1 MAEQYERQRLPFK
14 EQEKRLAGLN
24 SAIET
29 AKEKYEKE
37 QDDLATKFSQT
48 PAKIT
53 DSIVNNINSKMTFT
67 QIEAAIANR
76 INQTNATA
84 SIRTRMESKLP
95 KTPGSVVSDDKTP
108 VRPSKSNNR
117 RGAAAFGNFNTPL
130 GEAIG
135 YEMKHKPPGS
145 DLVIANSS
153 ETIIPAAGGSGDI
166 SSIVSPLQA
175 INSKTSRVV
184 DYTKQIQSR
193 LSGNI
198 SVQVVNQPT
207 VKFDMGGVGPVGG
220 GIGGFPETSGYGM
233 RWGRMHTGNDY
244 GMPVGTKL
252 GIGGPGRVLFA
263 GNAGGY
269 GKMMD
274 IGGPGGM
281 VYRFAHLSKFNAPV
295 GAMLPP
301 GFPFALSG
309 NTGRSTGPHLH
320 FEARP
325 GGGGPVPPDAFAN
338 IIRANFVGTPFGPL
352 MGAMENEM
360 KGMPYGAQLAVAN
373 SDEIFMKP
381 KQMASVIEA
390 STRAG
395 AEGTNNITTGP
406 ITISIDGYNQDPKV
420 LTETIASELIA
431 AMYRKSRSEVLTS

>member
-1 MAEQYERQRLPFK
+1 LQALNVKQASANAF
-14 EQEKRLAGLN
+14 LAQLKVQMVA
-24 SAIET
+24 SANIVKNQIG
-29 AKEKYEKE
+29 ASSNA
-37 QDDLATKFSQT
+37 QQ
-48 PAKIT
+48 AKIQGVT
-53 DSIVNNINSKMTFT
+53 TAVNNMSN
-67 QIEAAIANR
+67 
-76 INQTNATA
+76 
-84 SIRTRMESKLP
+84 KLSS
-95 KTPGSVVSDDKTP
+95 GVP
-108 VRPSKSNNR
+108 VR
-117 RGAAAFGNFNTPL
+117 
-130 GEAIG
+130 
-135 YEMKHKPPGS
+135 
-145 DLVIANSS
+145 
-153 ETIIPAAGGSGDI
+153 
-166 SSIVSPLQA
+166 IVG
-175 INSKTSRVV
+175 T
-184 DYTKQIQSR
+184 
-193 LSGNI
+193 
-198 SVQVVNQPT
+198 PT

-220 GIGGFPETSGYGM
+220 GIGGFPKTSGYGM
-233 RWGRMHTGNDY
+233 RWGKMHTGNDY
-244 GMPVGTKL
+244 GMPIGTKL